1 MLMEKIII
9 SFIIRTFWAG
19 SYFSYIEN
27 RIGAIMQKNFI
38 PERAYIIPIVALKQF
53 RGLES
58 VDLDEY
64 DSICLSC

>member
-38 PERAYIIPIVALKQF
+38 P
-53 RGLES
+53 
-58 VDLDEY
+58 
-64 DSICLSC
+64 